1 MESYRL
7 RRQSDGGQ
15 CVGVPY
21 RGSQLFAQPTLN
33 KGSAF
38 TREERKGSA
47 WMASGSPQEPG
58 DDFQGAGRGD
68 GAWLV
73 RAPPMCSSPAQ
84 ALGATSRRD

>member
-1 MESYRL
+1 MEPYRL
-7 RRQSDGGQ
+7 RRQSDGEQ
-15 CVGVPY
+15 CVGGPY

-47 WMASGSPQEPG
+47 WMASGSSQEPG

-68 GAWLV
+68 GAWLASV
-73 RAPPMCSSPAQ
+73 VPAKPKV
-84 ALGATSRRD
+84 